1 MGRTKARQ
9 TSQDSA
15 RDAVDAA
22 ARRAH
27 DFHLAFNGCEDAY
40 IHHAL
45 VTAALS
51 PRDFVLCLGTSHL
64 FTEAVLTEAHIVKN
78 LIVFAPFKPASL
90 LAGTSR
96 VHGSAFMEQVLYAL
110 RHFMVL
116 LALPGQQTRGA
127 WQRRPRAGGED
138 RSGDAITAEAPRN
151 HACDRGQRRRRQHL
165 LAQNP
170 PARTNDQ
177 LLDARKVGRRPSTLG
192 AVASATAG
200 CAGRRAFRGAP
211 AGAAPHHRPALE
223 RAALG
228 GPVVDDEP
236 LRVWRPAPRPG
247 QLSHPPSAPGGLQH
261 VYIPHQVRRF
271 QGRQGA
277 AGLGLHLHKQG
288 VRRLHRAR
296 FRRDLLAV

>member
-1 MGRTKARQ
+1 MRGRVHTPRARHGGFVAEGLRPLPW
-9 TSQDSA
+9 D
-15 RDAVDAA
+15 
-22 ARRAH
+22 
-27 DFHLAFNGCEDAY
+27 L
-40 IHHAL
+40 AL
-45 VTAALS
+45 VHGGSAHGSAHREESHSLRAVQARLS
-51 PRDFVLCLGTSHL
+51 PRWH
-64 FTEAVLTEAHIVKN
+64 
-78 LIVFAPFKPASL
+78 
-90 LAGTSR
+90 LAGKGGCL
-96 VHGSAFMEQVLYAL
+96 HGAGAVRLEVLHGATV
-110 RHFMVL
+110 RAA
-116 LALPGQQTRGA
+116 ALPGQQTRGA

-271 QGRQGA
+271 QGRQEA